1 LLTSL
6 SGKKQHWLQQK
17 VAKLL
22 IVQPLTFEGRH
33 SNGGSLMLVVV
44 AAVVETVSTEVLLSV
59 VNVVVS
65 AVVVAADVVDE
76 WLEVWEMLQLEVSVV
91 AVRSVVKLE
100 GLHGEAWVPGSAR
113 KAKIA
118 AAAMCFARAIMSD
131 EKKNETSEIKDD
143 KRRQMLSVVGLLFKS
158 ESPLRS

>member
-22 IVQPLTFEGRH
+22 IVQPLTFAGRH

-100 GLHGEAWVPGSAR
+100 G
-113 KAKIA
+113 I
-118 AAAMCFARAIMSD
+118 IMSD

-143 KRRQMLSVVGLLFKS
+143 KRRQMLSLVGLLFKS